1 MRRSSLFPL
10 AACAVSAVAVGAAAS
25 SAQAVSCYG
34 DYCSGRDPVSS
45 GCGADARTVAS
56 VDITGARLELRWSN
70 RCKTNWAR
78 YVQYPR
84 GWYFGNVPLELRAV
98 QTGGYTQRR
107 AYGNE
112 GTGTGT
118 TWSPMIYS
126 PRKLVRAELVVQCTS
141 AGDCAQGALTGQNP
155 IVTAWR

>member
-1 MRRSSLFPL
+1 MRAVLASAAAIPL
-10 AACAVSAVAVGAAAS
+10 AAAALAAGAAP
-25 SAQAVSCYG
+25 AQAVSCYG
-34 DYCSGRDPVSS
+34 DYCSGKDPMAT
-45 GCGADARTVAS
+45 GCGSDGRTVAS
-56 VDITGARLELRWSN
+56 VDITGARIELRWSN

-78 YVQYPR
+78 YIQYPR

-98 QTGGYTQRR
+98 QAGGYTQRR
-107 AYGNE
+107 SYGNE

-118 TWSPMIYS
+118 TWTPMIYS

-155 IVTAWR
+155 IVTAWK